1 MLDDIYKSHVI
12 NIYMKLKD
20 VLSKV
25 IKNKASG
32 QSVTSIKKRE
42 LKKLGITEKQLL
54 NMKIDEYLKG
64 CLK

>member
-1 MLDDIYKSHVI
+1 
-12 NIYMKLKD
+12 MKLKD